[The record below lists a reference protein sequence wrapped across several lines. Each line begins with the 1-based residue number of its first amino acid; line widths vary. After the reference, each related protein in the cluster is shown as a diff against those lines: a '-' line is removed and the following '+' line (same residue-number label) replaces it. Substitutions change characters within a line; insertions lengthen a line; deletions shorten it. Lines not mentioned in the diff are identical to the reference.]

1 MSSRDNFLA
10 FLSGA
15 AVGAV
20 VALLFAPEK
29 GEVTRRR
36 IRRAVEDGRDRV
48 VDTFE
53 EGRDAVVD
61 AYHRGRE
68 RLTEALEEGRE
79 RLTGVIE
86 EGRGRLADALD
97 EGREFV
103 DREVKSVCE
112 PVKRTTRTRKS

>member
-1 MSSRDNFLA
+1 MSAKNNFVS

-15 AVGAV
+15 AIGAV

-48 VDTFE
+48 MDTFE
-53 EGRDAVVD
+53 EGRDALMD
-61 AYHRGRE
+61 SYYRGRD
-68 RLTEALEEGRE
+68 RVREAIEEGRE
-79 RLTGVIE
+79 RL
-86 EGRGRLADALD
+86 ADAIA

-103 DREVKSVCE
+103 DGEMENACKTAKKVQEKVT
-112 PVKRTTRTRKS
+112 K

>member
-1 MSSRDNFLA
+1 MSAKNNFVA

-15 AVGAV
+15 AIGAV

-48 VDTFE
+48 MDTFE

-61 AYHRGRE
+61 AYHRSRE
-68 RLTEALEEGRE
+68 RLADALEEGRE
-79 RLTGVIE
+79 RLHDAIE
-86 EGRGRLADALD
+86 

-103 DREVKSVCE
+103 DQEVSAVCNATKKVRN
-112 PVKRTTRTRKS
+112 PK